1 MAVVMLKVIDQT
13 LTGEPLNEMILEFE
27 RTTVALKEIISCRV
41 ELEVRKYNEKKTE
54 YFNGLVQ
61 PSEAEVTLNG
71 DKIRNRKKIDTEMQ
85 VYIALE
91 AFKKN
96 GYFVLVDNH
105 QVEKLDE
112 EVQITPQTQVS
123 FIKLTPLI
131 GG

>member
-1 MAVVMLKVIDQT
+1 MAVVMLKVTDQT

-27 RTTVALKEIISCRV
+27 RTTVTLKEIISSRV

-61 PSEAEVTLNG
+61 PSDAEVTLNG
-71 DKIRNRKKIDTEMQ
+71 YKTRNRKKIDTEMQ
-85 VYIALE
+85 LYIALE
-91 AFKKN
+91 SFQKN

-112 EVQITPQTQVS
+112 EVQIAPQTQVS